1 MSRYNEQHAT
11 TMLNALQGTETLER
25 FKQQVRADALD
36 DLVRMVSVYYTMQE
50 RAGYYSDTNNMI
62 KQRIAD
68 FAEKLKG
75 QNNG

>member
-1 MSRYNEQHAT
+1 MVKYHNGEMYVIPQE
-11 TMLNALQGTETLER
+11 LIDEI
-25 FKQQVRADALD
+25 RADALD

-68 FAEKLKG
+68 FAEQLKG
-75 QNNG
+75 AEE